1 MLLFLCTVSSLRGT
15 KKLGRRQAVS
25 VHHLPTLEIER
36 VEVDSKM
43 GPQCSSLETRGK
55 KWDPIPWCYSFFLL
69 LFVCFV
75 PWHTVGLLVWVVLF
89 CRSST
94 VLHFH
99 DQDPPPD
106 SLAIGGQALM
116 WWLGH
121 VEWHQVLSIECCPPM
136 WYCFA
141 WFPASHFDCL
151 ERFRRNCS
159 IHSEAVKLELSSTSL
174 DFAWVV
180 GRCRE

>member
-1 MLLFLCTVSSLRGT
+1 MMLLFLCTVSSLRET

-25 VHHLPTLEIER
+25 VHLLPTLEIER
-36 VEVDSKM
+36 VEVDNKM

-55 KWDPIPWCYSFFLL
+55 KWDPIPWRYSFFLL

-75 PWHTVGLLVWVVLF
+75 PWHTVELLVWVVLF

-99 DQDPPPD
+99 GQDPPPD

-121 VEWHQVLSIECCPPM
+121 VEWYQLLSIVHLCDT
-136 WYCFA
+136 
-141 WFPASHFDCL
+141 ASHSWILPLWLSWEISKKLFY
-151 ERFRRNCS
+151 
-159 IHSEAVKLELSSTSL
+159 SEWSRSYHQHHWISL
-174 DFAWVV
+174 GW
-180 GRCRE
+180 